1 MYNPDY
7 KLGLQRTLEAERER
21 NNILKRTIAVMQSEV
36 SDLNADGEGNHHIY
50 KAAVLSIP
58 MTKMYIMHIQIE
70 TPCMQCHQ
78 VVLVPIMPLF
88 YTLMRGVHKTN
99 CIYCFFFCSGKDT
112 SLRTFFKNNGS
123 H

>member
-58 MTKMYIMHIQIE
+58 MTTMYMYIMHIQTE

-78 VVLVPIMPLF
+78 VVLVPL
-88 YTLMRGVHKTN
+88 K
-99 CIYCFFFCSGKDT
+99 FFDATILHVNERCS
-112 SLRTFFKNNGS
+112 
-123 H
+123 